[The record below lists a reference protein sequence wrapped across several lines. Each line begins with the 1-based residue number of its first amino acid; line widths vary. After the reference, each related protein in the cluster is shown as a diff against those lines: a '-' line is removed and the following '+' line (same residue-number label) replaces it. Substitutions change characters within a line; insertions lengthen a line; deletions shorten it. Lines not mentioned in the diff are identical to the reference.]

1 MKLKNLKNNF
11 ILHFDALSLLLF
23 PSHFQS
29 LFIFFIFLSKLLSMK
44 PLVILGLY
52 GPTLDGGIGPER
64 WDRWRPTLSLLRQE
78 DLSVARVELL
88 LEDKHRRAVKALL
101 DDMRHASPETAVN
114 CHAVDFTGDPWDF
127 AKVYAALH
135 GFAKTYPF
143 DPEKED
149 YLVHITTGTHVA
161 QICLFLLTES
171 RHLPARLVQTSPPPR
186 GDEQGSGKY
195 QLIDLDLARYDALAA
210 RFAQEQAEGASFLK
224 DGINTLNADF
234 NAVIDEIE
242 RVAIVSREPILLS
255 GPTGAGK
262 SRLAERIFELKK
274 KRNQVKGRFV
284 AVNCATLRGDAAM
297 SALFGH
303 KKGAF
308 TGAMADRPGLL
319 KEADGGVLF
328 LDEIGEL
335 GLDEQAMLLKA
346 IEEKRFLPVGSD
358 REAQSDFML
367 ISGTNRD
374 LRLSVEE
381 GRFREDLLA
390 RICLWSWRLPGLA
403 ERREDI
409 APNLDFELERA
420 TGTLGK
426 KAAFNKEGRETFLAF
441 ALDPHTPWRGNF
453 RDLSACITRLATLA
467 PASGRIGAELV
478 AREAGRLRT
487 GWGDAQQPGER
498 GRSRSRAQAAEEA
511 LAPIL
516 TAAELEAM
524 DRFDRAGLAE
534 AVAACRE
541 SRTLSEAGRKL
552 FHASREKK
560 SSSNDADR
568 LRKYLAKFGLDFE
581 KVKG

>member
-1 MKLKNLKNNF
+1 
-11 ILHFDALSLLLF
+11 
-23 PSHFQS
+23 
-29 LFIFFIFLSKLLSMK
+29 MK
-44 PLVILGLY
+44 PLVIIGLY
-52 GPTLDGGIGPER
+52 GPTLDNSMGRER
-64 WDRWRPTLSLLRQE
+64 WDKWRPTLSLVRQE
-78 DLSVARVELL
+78 DLQVARVELL
-88 LEDKHRRAVKALL
+88 LEDKHRKVAKVLQE
-101 DDMRHASPETAVN
+101 DMHHASPETQVN
-114 CHAVDFTGDPWDF
+114 FHPVDFAGDPWDF
-127 AKVYAALH
+127 ASVYAALH
-135 GFAKTYPF
+135 AFARAYPF
-143 DPEKED
+143 DTEKED

-161 QICLFLLTES
+161 QICLFLLAES
-171 RHLPARLVQTSPPPR
+171 RHLPARLVQTSPPGR
-186 GDEQGSGKY
+186 GEEQNAGKY
-195 QLIDLDLARYDALAA
+195 HLIDLDLARYDALAA
-210 RFAQEQAEGASFLK
+210 RFVEEQAEGTSFLK
-224 DGINTLNADF
+224 DGIPTQSASF
-234 NAVIDEIE
+234 NAMIEEIE
-242 RVAIVSREPILLS
+242 KVAIVSREPILLS

-262 SRLAERIFELKK
+262 SRLAGRIFELKK
-274 KRNQVKGRFV
+274 KRNQVKGKFV

-346 IEEKRFLPVGSD
+346 IEEKRFLPVGAD

-374 LRLSVEE
+374 LRLGVED
-381 GRFREDLLA
+381 GRFRDDLLA
-390 RICLWSWRLPGLA
+390 RICLWAWELPGLA

-420 TGTLGK
+420 SRALGK
-426 KAAFNKEGRETFLAF
+426 KVAFNKEGRAAFLDF
-441 ALDPHTPWRGNF
+441 ALAPHAPWRGNF
-453 RDLSACITRLATLA
+453 RDLSAAVTRLATLA
-467 PASGRIGAELV
+467 PSSGRIGAELV
-478 AREAGRLRT
+478 AKEAHRLQV
-487 GWGDAQQPGER
+487 GWNCGADRAFSTRNGNGLRAES
-498 GRSRSRAQAAEEA
+498 SRSAPPFAPPFAPPMMLADVLTPAQLDA
-511 LAPIL
+511 I
-516 TAAELEAM
+516 

-534 AVAACRE
+534 AIGACRE

-560 SSSNDADR
+560 ASSNDADR

>member
-1 MKLKNLKNNF
+1 M
-11 ILHFDALSLLLF
+11 
-23 PSHFQS
+23 
-29 LFIFFIFLSKLLSMK
+29 
-44 PLVILGLY
+44 
-52 GPTLDGGIGPER
+52 
-64 WDRWRPTLSLLRQE
+64 
-78 DLSVARVELL
+78 
-88 LEDKHRRAVKALL
+88 
-101 DDMRHASPETAVN
+101 
-114 CHAVDFTGDPWDF
+114 
-127 AKVYAALH
+127 
-135 GFAKTYPF
+135 
-143 DPEKED
+143 D

-171 RHLPARLVQTSPPPR
+171 RRLPARLVQTSPPPR
-186 GDEQGSGKY
+186 GDEQGPGKY
-195 QLIDLDLARYDALAA
+195 QFIDLDLARYDALSA
-210 RFAQEQAEGASFLK
+210 RFAEEQVEGASFLK
-224 DGINTLNADF
+224 DGIPTQSGAF
-234 NAVIDEIE
+234 NAVIEEIE

-262 SRLAERIFELKK
+262 SRLAQRIFELKK
-274 KRNQVKGRFV
+274 KRNQVKGKFV

-308 TGAMADRPGLL
+308 TGAMADRAGLL

-358 REAQSDFML
+358 REVASDFML

-374 LRLSVEE
+374 LRLRVQE
-381 GRFREDLLA
+381 GSFRDDLLA
-390 RICLWSWRLPGLA
+390 RICLWAWELPGLSD
-403 ERREDI
+403 RREDI

-420 TGTLGK
+420 TEKLGK
-426 KAAFNKEGRETFLAF
+426 QVAFNKEGRDAFLAF
-441 ALDPHTPWRGNF
+441 ALDQATPWHGNF
-453 RDLSACITRLATLA
+453 RDLSAVVTRMATLA

-478 AREAGRLRT
+478 AKEADRLRQA
-487 GWGDAQQPGER
+487 WGT
-498 GRSRSRAQAAEEA
+498 EEA
-511 LAPIL
+511 QEGGAGTSACSHDAVLSEVMDKAQLAGV
-516 TAAELEAM
+516 

-534 AVAACRE
+534 AIRTCRE

-568 LRKYLAKFGLDFE
+568 LRKFLAKFGLDFE
-581 KVKG
+581 RVR